1 MEPIKTSDGKILVV
15 NSCAAE
21 ELLHED
27 LYGLDHEEAWLIY
40 LTSHNQVIGKEMVSK
55 GTLDKTAVDCRTIMR
70 QALLHNAAAII
81 ILHNHPSGTPAPS
94 NHDIFFTS
102 KLREACVLMDI
113 RLADHI
119 IVGEE
124 EFYSFCDEKT
134 YKIIS

>member
-1 MEPIKTSDGKILVV
+1 MEQSRTSDGNILVV

-40 LTSHNQVIGKEMVSK
+40 LTSHNHVIGKEMVSK

-81 ILHNHPSGTPAPS
+81 ILHNHPSGASAPS

-113 RLADHI
+113 KLADHI

-124 EFYSFCDEKT
+124 EYYSFYDEKT